1 MRSQSSCLLTLG
13 LRTLLGALLLLSLG
27 ACSSF
32 TTRDPLRIDLAGL
45 EPLPGQGLEVRF
57 MLKLRVQNPNDVAVD
72 YNGIALDLE
81 VNNQPLASGV
91 SDQSGQV
98 PRFGESLINVPVSI
112 SAFAAM
118 RQAWAAAVYQN
129 AQGLPYTLRGK
140 LAGTLFSTERF
151 SDSGTLNWPTQLPHA
166 APLID
171 HSTH

>member
-32 TTRDPLRIDLAGL
+32 TTRDPLRIDMVGL

-57 MLKLRVQNPNDVAVD
+57 MLKLRVQNPNDMAVD

-81 VNNQPLASGV
+81 VNNQTLASGV
-91 SDQSGQV
+91 NAQSGQV

-118 RQAWAAAVYQN
+118 RQAWAAAGYQS

-140 LAGTLFSTERF
+140 LAGGVLGSERF
-151 SDSGTLNWPTQLPHA
+151 STSGTLNWPAQLPGET
-166 APLID
+166 P
-171 HSTH
+171 